1 MLSPPSFLCLA
12 IADDMPMSVK
22 QQTQGCTQDQCAR
35 SPAFSVVFL
44 CLFQEVCS

>member
-12 IADDMPMSVK
+12 IADDMLMPVR
-22 QQTQGCTQDQCAR
+22 QHTQGCAQDRCAR
-35 SPAFSVVFL
+35 SPAFTVVFL